1 MSKEINEQQI
11 ATKVSFVTIVA
22 NIILSLLKFLAGL
35 IGHSAAMLSDAVH
48 SLSDVFSTVVVFIG
62 VKVSAKES
70 DANHQYGHERIECV
84 TAIILSVFLALTG
97 VFIGYDGI
105 QKIFS
110 GNIEDIPTPGLIAL
124 VIAIVSIIVKEAMYH
139 YTVSAAKKINSSAM
153 KADAWH
159 HRSDALSSIGS
170 FIGIAGARLGFPIM
184 DPIACVIICLFIIK
198 VAFDIFR
205 DTIYKMTDRACDEK
219 TANEIRDVIL
229 KQDGVIAIDML
240 KTRLF
245 GNKIYVDVEISADR
259 NLRLYEAHMIAE
271 NVHAAI
277 EKEIDNVKH
286 CMVHVNPA

>member
-48 SLSDVFSTVVVFIG
+48 SLSDVFSTVVVFVG

>member
-35 IGHSAAMLSDAVH
+35 VGHSAAMLSDAVH

-124 VIAIVSIIVKEAMYH
+124 VIAIVSIK
-139 YTVSAAKKINSSAM
+139 
-153 KADAWH
+153 
-159 HRSDALSSIGS
+159 
-170 FIGIAGARLGFPIM
+170 
-184 DPIACVIICLFIIK
+184 
-198 VAFDIFR
+198 
-205 DTIYKMTDRACDEK
+205 
-219 TANEIRDVIL
+219 
-229 KQDGVIAIDML
+229 
-240 KTRLF
+240 
-245 GNKIYVDVEISADR
+245 
-259 NLRLYEAHMIAE
+259 
-271 NVHAAI
+271 
-277 EKEIDNVKH
+277 
-286 CMVHVNPA
+286 VNPFSILSTPHIVYYTNY